1 MNWKTQT
8 EALKHSKTGLKIV
21 DNLLEYISDTAGQPS
36 KGEKALFAG
45 SVVFAYGVWENY
57 VEQLAIELVEGVA
70 PAVKPEFILEPIKK
84 KLEKRTAWELT
95 VAPGWRKLWVDQVKK
110 SALGNEKSFGMN
122 TARSVQVKLLLES
135 AGVVEPLKSISPSI
149 IPLHIA
155 GSVTCPTDAID
166 ALVTLRGEIVHTG
179 KPPNTLRK
187 QHVKEWREFTEAL
200 MKNVD
205 KCCRD
210 QCKQLLS
217 KE

>member
-36 KGEKALFAG
+36 KGEKAIFAG

-57 VEQLAIELVEGVA
+57 VEQLAIELVESVA
-70 PAVKPEFILEPIKK
+70 PTVKPEFISELIKK

-110 SALGNEKSFGMN
+110 SALGDEKSFGMN
-122 TARSVQVKLLLES
+122 TARSVQVRLLLEG
-135 AGVVEPLKSISPSI
+135 AGVVEPLKSLPEDI
-149 IPLHIA
+149 IPPHVAENIK
-155 GSVTCPTDAID
+155 SPTDAID
-166 ALVTLRGEIVHTG
+166 ALVSLRGEIVHTG

-187 QHVKEWREFTEAL
+187 HHVKEWREFTEAL
-200 MKNVD
+200 IKNVD

-210 QCKQLLS
+210 QCKELLLR
-217 KE
+217 E